1 MWLAVFFL
9 FSILYTCIIIIYHT
23 TEMKTIIWKA
33 AHDNDKEKITQLL
46 PQATVEDLQY
56 EREVN
61 KIAYMTYAF

>member
-1 MWLAVFFL
+1 
-9 FSILYTCIIIIYHT
+9 
-23 TEMKTIIWKA
+23 MKTIIWKA